1 MDTLGI
7 IGFVF
12 CNAKYKDI
20 SVIQY
25 INEIMTEDEPLDTG
39 EEILTDELTDLAFG
53 MFTLFMEQQLQRQG
67 TCLSRAA
74 EEGRDL
80 TECCESLL
88 PTFTGEYPPLA
99 GPLAL
104 LGSGADIAAL
114 YRAGEGI
121 VPTKTTRSYW
131 IQQGCFGA
139 APDAAGAEEAGKWLI
154 FLPPGDVDSA
164 WQKIRDATVSGT
176 LGIGAK
182 VSTAKENEDS
192 RDERK
197 VIYVFTAD
205 WSDEPDVMRV
215 REALKQ
221 LGFVDRIGYKR
232 NIDTYAGEYREK
244 GKRVTYYSV

>member
-12 CNAKYKDI
+12 CNAKSKDI

-25 INEIMTEDEPLDTG
+25 INEIMTEDEPLDT
-39 EEILTDELTDLAFG
+39 EEILTQELTDLAFG
-53 MFTLFMEQQLQRQG
+53 MFTLFMEQQLERQG
-67 TCLSRAA
+67 TSLYREVEA
-74 EEGRDL
+74 GMDL
-80 TECCESLL
+80 TGRCESFL

-99 GPLAL
+99 VPIAL
-104 LGSGADIAAL
+104 LGNGADIAAL
-114 YRAGEGI
+114 YRTGEGI
-121 VPTKTTRSYW
+121 VPTKTTRYYW
-131 IQQGCFGA
+131 IQQGRQGA
-139 APDAAGAEEAGKWLI
+139 APDATGAEEAGKWLI
-154 FLPPGDVDSA
+154 FLPPGDIDAA
-164 WQKIRDATVSGT
+164 WQKVRDATVAGT

-182 VSTAKENEDS
+182 VSTAKEDEDS
-192 RDERK
+192 RDEQK

-215 REALKQ
+215 REVLKQ

-232 NIDTYAGEYREK
+232 NLDTYAGEYREK